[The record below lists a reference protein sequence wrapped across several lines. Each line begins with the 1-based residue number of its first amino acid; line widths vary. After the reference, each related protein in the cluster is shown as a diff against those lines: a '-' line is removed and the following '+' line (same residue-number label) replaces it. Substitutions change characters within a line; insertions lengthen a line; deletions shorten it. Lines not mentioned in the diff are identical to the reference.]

1 MEIHLRVLYAA
12 GALVAAASAQE
23 QRAVDYL
30 AREAPRWSRENG
42 CFSCHNNGDAV
53 RALYAAAERGYRVE
67 KVALEDT
74 ARWLAAP
81 GEWDRKGTNPG
92 FSDKKL
98 ANIQFAAALAEG
110 PASASGALK
119 QAARLLMADQDPD
132 GSWQVD
138 SQSAVGSPVTYG
150 PALSTYLARRTI
162 ERAGFPEPAARA
174 TRWLLANKP
183 HNILDA
189 AALLLA
195 TPSRRDC
202 LETILRAQSSDGG
215 WGPHAMSPSEP
226 FDTAVVLLAL
236 SELREPTAIARG
248 RAFLVTTQLPA
259 GGWRE
264 TTRPP
269 GAQSYAQHISTSA
282 WATLALVSTN
292 PKR

>member
-1 MEIHLRVLYAA
+1 MEIHVRVLYLA
-12 GALVAAASAQE
+12 GALVAAAAPAQE

-42 CFSCHNNGDAV
+42 CFSCHNNGDAA
-53 RALYAAAERGYRVE
+53 RALYAAAARGYRLE
-67 KVALEDT
+67 KDALEDT

-81 GEWDRKGTNPG
+81 GEWAGKGANPG
-92 FSDKKL
+92 FSDQKL
-98 ANIQFAAALAEG
+98 ANIQFAAALAESGAG
-110 PASASGALK
+110 PALK
-119 QAARLLMADQDPD
+119 QAAQLLIADQDPD
-132 GSWQVD
+132 GSWHVD
-138 SQSAVGSPVTYG
+138 SEVAVGSPVTYG
-150 PALSTYLARRTI
+150 PALSTYLARRAL
-162 ERAGFPEPAARA
+162 RKAGFAEPAARA
-174 TRWLLANKP
+174 TRWLLASKP
-183 HNILDA
+183 HSILDA

-195 TPSRRDC
+195 EPSRRDC
-202 LETILRAQSSDGG
+202 LDMILHAQSSDGG
-215 WGPHAMSPSEP
+215 WGPRAMSPSEP

-236 SELREPTAIARG
+236 NEHEAAAIARG
-248 RAFLVTTQLPA
+248 RAFLLATQLPA